1 MLADILIE
9 GRVEFKLEIRVIRIR
24 VLEWQKRNCSRKL
37 VHENN
42 SIDEARSQYVSAKEQ
57 IQ

>member
-37 VHENN
+37 VYENN
-42 SIDEARSQYVSAKEQ
+42 SIDEEVSMSAQRAK